1 MSEPTAQPDNKL
13 PRRWGHALLT
23 ATVVIL
29 LGSAA
34 LRWGWN
40 TVAVD
45 LFQAPA
51 VTFKHA
57 LASMA
62 ALAALVAVP
71 FLIARGSKPRR
82 PHRRRLVAAGKRS

>member
-1 MSEPTAQPDNKL
+1 MSEPTAPDSKR
-13 PRRWGHALLT
+13 PHRWGHALLT

-51 VTFKHA
+51 ITFKHA
-57 LASMA
+57 LAFEA
-62 ALAALVAVP
+62 AIAALVAVP
-71 FLIARGSKPRR
+71 FLIARGSEPRR
-82 PHRRRLVAAGKRS
+82 SHRRRLVAAGKRS